1 LRNTGQNNIMR
12 LLTIRLSRYIRTY
25 GIFKTIRR
33 LFEYLKLAVIH
44 NKYVIFVSELTE
56 LKAELDMLSES
67 ITIESRKSKDELSSA
82 ELERLS
88 SYWISEIVKTNI
100 EQRYNRGNTAIW
112 LLKDRGE
119 IAAFI
124 WTTTKIWERDRFFPY
139 CPKDVYLFDGG
150 TFPEYRGRR
159 YHSVL
164 MTKVLKE
171 LKRAGYIRCFT
182 YVEEH
187 NEASLRSVAKMEW
200 RKIGLSRKFH
210 LFGYDIVIWSSGVGE
225 K

>member
-1 LRNTGQNNIMR
+1 M
-12 LLTIRLSRYIRTY
+12 
-25 GIFKTIRR
+25 IF
-33 LFEYLKLAVIH
+33 F
-44 NKYVIFVSELTE
+44 SELTE
-56 LKAELDMLSES
+56 LKDEFDTLPET
-67 ITIESRKSKDELSSA
+67 ITIESRKSRDELSSA

-88 SYWISEIVKTNI
+88 SYWISEIVKGNI

-124 WTTTKIWERDRFFPY
+124 WTTTKIWGRDRFFPY

-159 YHSVL
+159 YHSIL
-164 MTKVLKE
+164 MTRVLKE
-171 LKRAGYIRCFT
+171 LKRAGYIRSFT
-182 YVEEH
+182 YVVEQ
-187 NEASLRSVAKMEW
+187 NDASLRSVAKMEW
-200 RKIGLSRKFH
+200 QKIGLARKFH
-210 LFGYDIVIWSSGVGE
+210 LFGYDIVMWSSGVGE